1 MNANFH
7 ALILAGGI
15 GARLWPKSRKCRP
28 KQFLRLSKTKSLLQG
43 TMERIEGLF
52 PKKNIWVVCK
62 PYQKDEVI
70 KQLPDVKES
79 NIIVEP
85 CPKGT
90 AAAVLLGTMTIETH
104 DPDAVVSVFPSDH
117 FVSPMEKFV
126 DTVRI
131 GMQWAEQ
138 TSSIVIYGIRPS
150 GPETSYGYIE
160 TGGTAGSC
168 GGLSCMEVTNFHEKP
183 DPRTAKAYFQSNRF
197 LWNSG
202 MLSFSPAVM
211 KILLEKE
218 PFRIWTPLFKIIRLE
233 GHNPETTLE
242 LYARLP
248 DDPFDTAVLER
259 LARCEGRPGAPN
271 VPALVVFPC
280 DFKWLDLGVWESHY
294 NMLEKDENG
303 NAVSGR
309 ALVLDCKD
317 SLVLS
322 EGKRLIGAIG
332 LKDMVVVCV
341 EDAVLVCHRKELYR
355 VRELVEALKKSDY
368 EDYV

>member
-15 GARLWPKSRKCRP
+15 GARLWPKSRRSRP

-43 TMERIEGLF
+43 TMERVEALL

-62 PYQKDEVI
+62 PYQRDEVI
-70 KQLPDVKES
+70 QQIPDVRES

-90 AAAVLLGTMTIETH
+90 AAAVLLGTMTIERH
-104 DPDAVVSVFPSDH
+104 DPDAVISVFPSDH
-117 FVSPMEKFV
+117 FVSPMEKFI
-126 DTVRI
+126 DTLRV
-131 GMQWAEQ
+131 GMEWAKQ
-138 TSSIVIYGIRPS
+138 TCSVVIYGIRPS

-160 TGGTAGSC
+160 TGGTAGGC

-202 MLSFSPAVM
+202 MLSFSVAVM
-211 KILLEKE
+211 KMLLEKE
-218 PFRIWTPLFKIIRLE
+218 PFRIWAPLSKIIPQGR
-233 GHNPETTLE
+233 HDPERTLE

-248 DDPFDTAVLER
+248 DDAFDTAVLER
-259 LARCEGRPGAPN
+259 LARCDGRSGAPD

-280 DFKWLDLGVWESHY
+280 DFQWLDLGVWESHY
-294 NMLEKDENG
+294 KMLEKDENG

-309 ALVLDCKD
+309 ALVLDCKG
-317 SLVLS
+317 SLVIS
-322 EGKRLIGAIG
+322 EGRRLIGAIG
-332 LKDMVVVCV
+332 LRDMVVVCV
-341 EDAVLVCHRKELYR
+341 EDAVLVCPRKELYR